1 MNNIRV
7 GRNFERVPRNAFR
20 GIYDGSQDYYYGAQR
35 ISNDDLNG
43 PCRAS
48 KFSREITE
56 SRNNGISVS

>member
-1 MNNIRV
+1 MVYRIIETIR
-7 GRNFERVPRNAFR
+7 R
-20 GIYDGSQDYYYGAQR
+20 AQR